1 MTTML
6 DYALRYHDE
15 NLDVIPV
22 QPRGKAVDLPAWE
35 EYQTRCSTSAEIK
48 AWWAC
53 TPTANIGI
61 VSGVNNFA
69 MIDLDH
75 DSGIYSTMKAKFPQL
90 FSGRIEQSGSG
101 AGYHVPLFVS
111 TLPDLG
117 YDNSKNRPKG
127 NKTWKTKTGNVNIR
141 ARWCQAVVPPS
152 IHPSGGVYRF
162 IQKGDIVRAP
172 DLTAVIAWLNEIDPS
187 ARIITTKRNA
197 SATGQ
202 SNKLQ
207 IKDYFPAVLGA
218 FAQLGYTDKTEPER
232 GGETRIPGHGGL
244 IVDADDLRWYCFS
257 DECGGDVVDAFGWAK
272 FGTQWDR
279 HNRSMFSAVMRAM
292 EQAAGVGDTRRL
304 VGSQANHPTF
314 NTWGSKLKS
323 DYWRA

>member
-1 MTTML
+1 ML

-22 QPRGKAVDLPAWE
+22 QPRGKSVALPTWE

-48 AWWAC
+48 VWWSR

-61 VSGVNNFA
+61 VSGVNQFTI
-69 MIDLDH
+69 IDFDH
-75 DSGIYSTMKAKFPQL
+75 DNGIYNSMRAKFPEL

-101 AGYHVPLFVS
+101 QGYHVPLFIS
-111 TLPDLG
+111 SLPDLG

-127 NKTWKTKTGNVNIR
+127 NKTWHTKTGDVNIR
-141 ARWCQAVVPPS
+141 ARWCQAVTAPS

-162 IQKGDIVRAP
+162 IQEGDIVRAP

-187 ARIITTKRNA
+187 ARIVTSRRNTGAPATTGN
-197 SATGQ
+197 
-202 SNKLQ
+202 LP
-207 IKDYFPAVLGA
+207 IKAYFPSVLGA
-218 FAQLGYTDKTEPER
+218 FAQLGYTDETKPAT

-244 IVDADDLRWYCFS
+244 IVDADDRRWYCFS
-257 DECGGDVVDAFGWAK
+257 DEIGGDVVDAFGWAK
-272 FGTQWDR
+272 FGQRWDR
-279 HNRSMFSAVMRAM
+279 HDRGMFSSVMRDM
-292 EQAAGVGDTRRL
+292 ERAAGIGDTRQL
-304 VGSQANHPTF
+304 VGSRANHPTF

-323 DYWRA
+323 SYWQA